1 MLQDWELQDGES
13 MQSMQ
18 DEVFFHSSE
27 AISISELD
35 VVALDLGS
43 AISMRHQLPMQ
54 SSLIII
60 GLSASVHRT
69 KRQIDTPKPICIR
82 SRQRKKLQN
91 QFSRFGRAI

>member
-1 MLQDWELQDGES
+1 MLQDRELQDGE
-13 MQSMQ
+13 SMQ

-27 AISISELD
+27 AVSISELD

-60 GLSASVHRT
+60 GLSASVHRKQST
-69 KRQIDTPKPICIR
+69 
-82 SRQRKKLQN
+82 S
-91 QFSRFGRAI
+91 S

>member
-13 MQSMQ
+13 MQ
-18 DEVFFHSSE
+18 DKVFFHSNE

-43 AISMRHQLPMQ
+43 TISMRHQLPMQ

-60 GLSASVHRT
+60 GLSASVHRKQST
-69 KRQIDTPKPICIR
+69 
-82 SRQRKKLQN
+82 S
-91 QFSRFGRAI
+91 S